1 MNRVVIAIALL
12 SLFSPLAG
20 SAQITIQA
28 ASATTPVTPQEA
40 HDLMKSAH
48 TVAQDQKLAEYF
60 HQKESKY
67 RAKAS
72 AEKVKLDQLSQVNPY
87 RYQKYPR
94 PVDWAK
100 IRYESYVAD
109 ADKAAAQ
116 AYRYSQLAATGRDSQ
131 QIASAPQTKH

>member
-20 SAQITIQA
+20 SAQNTIQA
-28 ASATTPVTPQEA
+28 ASVNAPVTPQEA

-48 TVAQDQKLAEYF
+48 TVAQDQQLAEYF
-60 HQKESKY
+60 LQREANY
-67 RAKAS
+67 RAKAA

-100 IRYESYVAD
+100 TRYESDLSD
-109 ADKAAAQ
+109 ADKAAVKAH
-116 AYRYSQLAATGRDSQ
+116 RYSQLAAKGQDGQ
-131 QIASAPQTKH
+131 QLTSTPQARH